1 AVRACGAADRLA
13 VHRDSGQ
20 PARRRDREGDRPGRG
35 AAGQERP
42 GQVSQLPGA
51 DQREDP
57 HDGVRVRRHARP
69 QGVAPAPGRGQH
81 LRRRGRYPG
90 GDVLQRRAPA
100 QHRCRAHRQ
109 DRRQRMPYPARVPG
123 IGDGREAGQQ
133 PPAAGRMQAGR
144 MSGQL
149 AQGILSGSGH
159 GHARLGGPRG
169 PRQRKGGFTNPLARP
184 ARALAPPAAAGLFGA
199 VAFGVTG
206 AIAGEAASTS
216 AHNQGGGKGNT
227 ATPIKHLV
235 VIFDENVSFD
245 HYFGT
250 YPYAPN
256 PPGEPAFH
264 ARTGTPTV
272 NVLYNDLT
280 SSGQPAGPLL
290 TSNTNLSNPVR
301 LGHDIPLTC
310 DQDHDYTAEQLA
322 ADHGAEDAYPANTG
336 GNLTLT
342 QCLAGFDYPPGTP
355 ELPPPGT

>member
-1 AVRACGAADRLA
+1 M
-13 VHRDSGQ
+13 
-20 PARRRDREGDRPGRG
+20 
-35 AAGQERP
+35 
-42 GQVSQLPGA
+42 
-51 DQREDP
+51 
-57 HDGVRVRRHARP
+57 
-69 QGVAPAPGRGQH
+69 QG
-81 LRRRGRYPG
+81 LRRI
-90 GDVLQRRAPA
+90 QA
-100 QHRCRAHRQ
+100 
-109 DRRQRMPYPARVPG
+109 
-123 IGDGREAGQQ
+123 IAG
-133 PPAAGRMQAGR
+133 AM
-144 MSGQL
+144 
-149 AQGILSGSGH
+149 
-159 GHARLGGPRG
+159 
-169 PRQRKGGFTNPLARP
+169 
-184 ARALAPPAAAGLFGA
+184 ALVAFGA
-199 VAFGVTG
+199 VG
-206 AIAGEAASTS
+206 AGTAVAAS
-216 AHNQGGGKGNT
+216 GGHVAVAGHGDQT

-272 NVLYNDLT
+272 NGLYNDLT

-310 DQDHDYTAEQLA
+310 DQDHDSTAEQLA

-355 ELPPPGT
+355 ELPPPGTGSNKAVMSYYDGNSVTGLWNYAQRFAMSD